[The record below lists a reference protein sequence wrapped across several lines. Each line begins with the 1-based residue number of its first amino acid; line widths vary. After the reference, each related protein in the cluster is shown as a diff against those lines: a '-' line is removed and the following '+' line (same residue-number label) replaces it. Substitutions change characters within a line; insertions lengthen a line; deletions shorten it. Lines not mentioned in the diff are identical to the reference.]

1 MEIPIKFKNRP
12 LMPDFIKH
20 LGCIQKTHWLTA
32 QFCRNAI
39 LVKDNVLVAICG
51 KHHMLAR
58 IQL

>member
-1 MEIPIKFKNRP
+1 MEIPIKFKNKP

-39 LVKDNVLVAICG
+39 LVKDNVLVAIC
-51 KHHMLAR
+51 
-58 IQL
+58 